1 MMQLKHLGLCVAAG
15 FSMNAMAADFSF
27 DRPGSG
33 IGTGITPVGQLAWEQ
48 GLANAHY
55 AESTTAD
62 GEKVKTTSLNAD
74 MLLRTGLAENIELQL
89 GWAGPSWQQMK
100 VAGNK
105 SETDGLGDV
114 SVGVKAAI
122 PLDDERLTMAI
133 LAEAIIATGNDGFTN
148 EDDIYSLSSVV
159 AYDYSD
165 LVSTSIT
172 MRYEV
177 QNSDWVISAI
187 PTLEYQFTDKLSGFS
202 ELVYRK
208 AESQDNEYA
217 LGTGVMYAV
226 NNRMQLDASVGVDL
240 NGADKSYYSGLGVSY
255 LF

>member
-1 MMQLKHLGLCVAAG
+1 MKFKYLGLGLAAG
-15 FSMNAMAADFSF
+15 LSMNAMAADFSF

-33 IGTGITPVGQLAWEQ
+33 MGTGIAPVGQLAWEQ

-55 AESTTAD
+55 AESTTASGD
-62 GEKVKTTSLNAD
+62 QVKTTSLNAD
-74 MLLRTGLAENIELQL
+74 MLFRTGLAENVELQL
-89 GWAGPSWQQMK
+89 GWAGPSWQQVK

-122 PLDDERLTMAI
+122 PLDDARLSMAV
-133 LAEAIIATGNDGFTN
+133 LAEAIIATGNEGFSN
-148 EDDIYSLSSVV
+148 EDDIYSLSSAV
-159 AYDYSD
+159 AYDYNE
-165 LVSTSIT
+165 LVTTSIT

-177 QNSDWVISAI
+177 QNSDWAISAI

-217 LGTGVMYAV
+217 LGTGVMYAL
-226 NNRMQLDASVGVDL
+226 NQRMQLDASVGVDL
-240 NGADKSYYSGLGVSY
+240 NGSDKSYYSGLGFSY